1 MSRRAGLQR
10 KWAYVV
16 NSLQEIVPSYELASS
31 RISLYADKRMRSETV
46 SFAVRP
52 DSLVLD
58 LGCGPGTLSR
68 EVEKFGGRPVLVDVS
83 RHMLSA
89 ADFEDRVQGSFEY
102 LPFREGVFD
111 AVVSGFA
118 VRDALDL
125 RATLSQVRRVLKHN
139 GRFAFCDLGK
149 PSSRAKAIMIA
160 FYIRTMPP
168 ILGLATAGRAGLRYG
183 SLYDTYL
190 LVLNNSE
197 LASMLSSFFSSA
209 KIRETQLGGSIVAK
223 CVR

>member
-1 MSRRAGLQR
+1 MSRRAGLQK

-31 RISLYADKRMRSETV
+31 RISLYADKRMRAETV
-46 SFAVRP
+46 GFAVTANA
-52 DSLVLD
+52 LVLD
-58 LGCGPGTLSR
+58 LGCGPGTLSK
-68 EVEKFGGRPVLVDVS
+68 EVKRFGGKPVLIDVS

-89 ADFEDRVQGSFEY
+89 APFNDRIQGSFEY
-102 LPFREGVFD
+102 LPFCDGVFD

-125 RATLSQVRRVLKHN
+125 HATLLQIRRVLKRN

-149 PSSRAKAIMIA
+149 PSSQVKAMLIA
-160 FYIRTMPP
+160 FYIKTIPP

-197 LASMLSSFFSSA
+197 LTSTLSTVFRTA
-209 KIRETQLGGSIVAK
+209 RIHETQLGGSIVAK
-223 CVR
+223 CIR